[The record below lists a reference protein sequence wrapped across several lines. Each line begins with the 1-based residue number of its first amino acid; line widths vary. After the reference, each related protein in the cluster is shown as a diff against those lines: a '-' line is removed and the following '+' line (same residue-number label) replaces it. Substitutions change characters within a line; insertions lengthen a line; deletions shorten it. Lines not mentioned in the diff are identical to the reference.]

1 MKDHRRLAITTS
13 ILVVLLLVVGAVVAF
28 NVVPRVRGLNSSDA
42 SSWMKGV
49 ALPPDTD
56 KRDDAFRSVSKDAPI
71 PDTDVLASRLNS
83 LLAAAGVEH
92 FTGSVQDAMT
102 GKDLWRKNSDKSLQ
116 SASVMKLLTAQA
128 ALRVLSDEQR
138 VKTETL
144 LLNGDTVVLRG
155 YGDVTLSDA
164 SKGQDSFYHG
174 AARIEDLAQHT
185 ETMLRKRGI
194 TVRKLIVDT
203 SLYRGSTMAPGWN
216 TEDIGGGSIAPMSP
230 TMVNGAR
237 LDATGEDSPRTVDPA
252 MQVGRALA
260 QHLGIAVDN
269 VTVTS
274 KKTNTST
281 VLGRVWSA
289 PLITRLHDVLIH
301 SDNVL
306 AEAIGREIAVQQGK
320 PATFAGATE
329 SIRHILGDN
338 GVTTVG
344 LTMFDASGLSLKN
357 RVSSHTLVDV
367 LRLSATQDQNRA
379 ILDDLPVSGGSGTLS
394 NRFYDG
400 SLARGW
406 VRAKTGTLSSASS
419 LAGIVVTRDGRVL
432 VFAFIINGEEPSAAR
447 PVLDAL
453 ATSLQACGCQPAH

>member
-1 MKDHRRLAITTS
+1 M
-13 ILVVLLLVVGAVVAF
+13 
-28 NVVPRVRGLNSSDA
+28 
-42 SSWMKGV
+42 
-49 ALPPDTD
+49 
-56 KRDDAFRSVSKDAPI
+56 
-71 PDTDVLASRLNS
+71 
-83 LLAAAGVEH
+83 
-92 FTGSVQDAMT
+92 
-102 GKDLWRKNSDKSLQ
+102 
-116 SASVMKLLTAQA
+116 
-128 ALRVLSDEQR
+128 
-138 VKTETL
+138 
-144 LLNGDTVVLRG
+144 
-155 YGDVTLSDA
+155 
-164 SKGQDSFYHG
+164 
-174 AARIEDLAQHT
+174 
-185 ETMLRKRGI
+185 
-194 TVRKLIVDT
+194 
-203 SLYRGSTMAPGWN
+203 
-216 TEDIGGGSIAPMSP
+216 
-230 TMVNGAR
+230 
-237 LDATGEDSPRTVDPA
+237 
-252 MQVGRALA
+252 
-260 QHLGIAVDN
+260 
-269 VTVTS
+269 
-274 KKTNTST
+274 
-281 VLGRVWSA
+281 LGRVWSA

>member
-1 MKDHRRLAITTS
+1 MY
-13 ILVVLLLVVGAVVAF
+13 
-28 NVVPRVRGLNSSDA
+28 
-42 SSWMKGV
+42 
-49 ALPPDTD
+49 
-56 KRDDAFRSVSKDAPI
+56 KR
-71 PDTDVLASRLNS
+71 
-83 LLAAAGVEH
+83 
-92 FTGSVQDAMT
+92 Q
-102 GKDLWRKNSDKSLQ
+102 
-116 SASVMKLLTAQA
+116 
-128 ALRVLSDEQR
+128 
-138 VKTETL
+138 
-144 LLNGDTVVLRG
+144 
-155 YGDVTLSDA
+155 
-164 SKGQDSFYHG
+164 
-174 AARIEDLAQHT
+174 
-185 ETMLRKRGI
+185 
-194 TVRKLIVDT
+194 
-203 SLYRGSTMAPGWN
+203 
-216 TEDIGGGSIAPMSP
+216 
-230 TMVNGAR
+230 
-237 LDATGEDSPRTVDPA
+237 
-252 MQVGRALA
+252 
-260 QHLGIAVDN
+260 
-269 VTVTS
+269 
-274 KKTNTST
+274 
-281 VLGRVWSA
+281 
-289 PLITRLHDVLIH
+289 
-301 SDNVL
+301 
-306 AEAIGREIAVQQGK
+306 GREIAVQQGK